1 MAPPPHIAYVREV
14 RGSVIALVVVAL
26 GVGPAVSASE
36 AASTSR
42 LIADCRDGVIQGSY
56 SEKLVRRALGT
67 SPAEP
72 CEAALR
78 FELAAISM
86 SDDVVRDCYEDGKLN
101 GRYTREELAKAEKDM
116 PSDVDEYSD
125 CRSVI
130 ASARGRMPSSKAL
143 ARQARRVAMPL
154 TSTKARRYAQ
164 RLGDRTAR
172 RRTRV
177 KYAKRVGVRAV
188 RLQSHYERTTDEGI
202 ARCYAE
208 ILVTRSSRSGRV
220 TARRLRKVCA

>member
-1 MAPPPHIAYVREV
+1 
-14 RGSVIALVVVAL
+14 VIVAL
-26 GVGPAVSASE
+26 GVGPAVGASE

-42 LIADCRDGVIQGSY
+42 LLADCRDGVIQGPY
-56 SEKLVRRALGT
+56 SEKLVRRALRT
-67 SPAEP
+67 SPAQH

-86 SDDVVRDCYEDGKLN
+86 SEDVVRDCYEDGKLD
-101 GRYTREELAKAEKDM
+101 GRYTREELRIAERDM

-130 ASARGRMPSSKAL
+130 VSARGRTPSSKAL
-143 ARQARRVAMPL
+143 ARQARRAAMPL

-164 RLGDRTAR
+164 RLGDRSAR

-177 KYAKRVGVRAV
+177 KYAKRVSVRAV
-188 RLQSHYERTTDEGI
+188 RLQAHYERTTDDGI
-202 ARCYAE
+202 TRCYAE

-220 TARRLRKVCA
+220 ASRRLRKVCA

>member
-1 MAPPPHIAYVREV
+1 M
-14 RGSVIALVVVAL
+14 
-26 GVGPAVSASE
+26 
-36 AASTSR
+36 
-42 LIADCRDGVIQGSY
+42 ADCRDGVIKGSY

-67 SPAEP
+67 APAEP

-78 FELAAISM
+78 FELAAIAM

-101 GRYTREELAKAEKDM
+101 GRYTREELREAEEDM

-130 ASARGRMPSSKAL
+130 VSARGRTPSSKTL
-143 ARQARRVAMPL
+143 AKRARRAAMPL
-154 TSTKARRYAQ
+154 TAAKARRYGQ

-177 KYAKRVGVRAV
+177 KYPKRVGVRAV
-188 RLQSHYERTTDEGI
+188 RLQAHYERTTDDGI
-202 ARCYAE
+202 TRCYAE
-208 ILVTRSSRSGRV
+208 ILVTRSGRSGRV
-220 TARRLRKVCA
+220 ASRRLRKVCA

>member
-1 MAPPPHIAYVREV
+1 M
-14 RGSVIALVVVAL
+14 
-26 GVGPAVSASE
+26 
-36 AASTSR
+36 
-42 LIADCRDGVIQGSY
+42 ADCRDGVIQGSY
-56 SEKLVRRALGT
+56 SEKLVRRALAT
-67 SPAEP
+67 SPAQP

-86 SDDVVRDCYEDGKLN
+86 SDDIVSDCYEDGKLT
-101 GRYTREELAKAEKDM
+101 GRYTREELAKADEDM

-125 CRSVI
+125 CRAVI
-130 ASARGRMPSSKAL
+130 ASARGRTPSSKTL
-143 ARQARRVAMPL
+143 ARQARRAAMPL
-154 TSTKARRYAQ
+154 TSTKARRSAQ

-188 RLQSHYERTTDEGI
+188 RLQAHYERTTGDGI

-208 ILVTRSSRSGRV
+208 ILVTRSSRTGRI

>member
-1 MAPPPHIAYVREV
+1 M
-14 RGSVIALVVVAL
+14 RGSVIALAIVVL
-26 GVGPAVSASE
+26 GFGPAVPASK

-42 LIADCRDGVIQGSY
+42 LIADCRDGVIQDSY

-67 SPAEP
+67 SPTEP

-86 SDDVVRDCYEDGKLN
+86 SDDVVRDCYEDGKLD
-101 GRYTREELAKAEKDM
+101 GRYTREELREVEKDM
-116 PSDVDEYSD
+116 PSDVDEYSE

-130 ASARGRMPSSKAL
+130 ASARGRTPSSKAL
-143 ARQARRVAMPL
+143 ARRTRRAAMPL
-154 TSTKARRYAQ
+154 TAAKAHRYAQ
-164 RLGDRTAR
+164 RTGDRAAR

-188 RLQSHYERTTDEGI
+188 RLQAHYERTTGDRI
-202 ARCYAE
+202 VRCYAE

-220 TARRLRKVCA
+220 ASRRLRKVCA